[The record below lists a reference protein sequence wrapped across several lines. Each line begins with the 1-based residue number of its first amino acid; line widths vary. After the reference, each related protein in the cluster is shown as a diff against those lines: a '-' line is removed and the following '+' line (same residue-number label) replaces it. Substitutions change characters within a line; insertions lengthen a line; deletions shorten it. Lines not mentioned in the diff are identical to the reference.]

1 MLVRFYA
8 VGREI
13 AGCSEAHF
21 DVTSCGELAQALEV
35 RFGARMGR
43 LVEASTLL
51 LDGVRHRSSN
61 AVTLT
66 ESDIVDLLP
75 PFAGG

>member
-13 AGCSEAHF
+13 AGCNEFRSDAT
-21 DVTSCGELAQALEV
+21 DIPSLRAELER
-35 RFGARMGR
+35 RFGKRMGQLFDAASLMSDGRR
-43 LVEASTLL
+43 LAPT
-51 LDGVRHRSSN
+51 
-61 AVTLT
+61 AVVQWG
-66 ESDIVDLLP
+66 SDDIVDLLP